1 MAVIESMSAG
11 LPATLDGN
19 ARHRFARGLYTRQ
32 APKAAFLSQLIAEKH
47 QLSIQRERRQAPLTE
62 VIQSYDAAGRVA
74 QKRLPPGT
82 RTNIQT

>member
-1 MAVIESMSAG
+1 MAIVESMSGG

-19 ARHRFARGLYTRQ
+19 ARHRFARSLYVRQ

-47 QLSIQRERRQAPLTE
+47 QMSIQREKRQAPIAE
-62 VIQSYDAAGRVA
+62 VLNVYDAAGRVA

-82 RTNIQT
+82 RTDIQT